1 VKAVVQRRY
10 GSAVFGE
17 LDVPVP
23 GPGEVL
29 LEVRAAGVDMG
40 TWHLLSG
47 KPYLLRVIGFGFRGP
62 KSPVPGRDVS
72 GVVQGV
78 GAGVTEFSVGDEV
91 FGTCDGS
98 FAEYAVAPVK
108 QLARKPAGISFTEA
122 AAVPIS
128 GGTALQGLRGVQPGQ
143 RVLVLGAGG
152 GVGSYGVQIAK
163 ALGAH
168 VTGVC
173 STRKVELVRELGA
186 DEVVDYTVADFT
198 GTYDL
203 ILACGGDRPFSRL
216 RKASVPRGRIVLVGA
231 ETGGSVTGGF
241 ERSLASVALNPFIS
255 QKFVPLMSTERAD
268 VFEELRV
275 MIEAGA
281 VKPPV
286 DRTFPLP
293 EAVDA
298 IEYVYSRRS
307 RGKVVVTI

>member
-1 VKAVVQRRY
+1 MKALVQRRY
-10 GSAVFGE
+10 GSAVFGD

-29 LEVRAAGVDMG
+29 LEVRSAGVDMG
-40 TWHLLSG
+40 TWHLLTG
-47 KPYLLRVIGFGFRGP
+47 RPYLVRVLGFGFRGP
-62 KSPVPGRDVS
+62 KSPVPGRDVA
-72 GVVQGV
+72 GVVKETGP
-78 GAGVTEFSVGDEV
+78 GVTGFSPGDEV
-91 FGTCDGS
+91 FGTCEGS
-98 FAEYAVAPVK
+98 FAEYAVAPVSR
-108 QLARKPAGISFTEA
+108 LARKPANVSFAEA

-128 GGTALQGLRGVQPGQ
+128 GGTALQGLRGVRAGH
-143 RVLVLGAGG
+143 RVLVIGAGG

-173 STRKVELVRELGA
+173 STSKVELVRSLGA

-203 ILACGGDRPFSRL
+203 ILDCGGNRKLSRTRRAL
-216 RKASVPRGRIVLVGA
+216 TERGTLVLVGA
-231 ETGGSVTGGF
+231 ENGGSLTGGF
-241 ERSLASVALNPFIS
+241 ERALGAGLLNLFV
-255 QKFVPLMSTERAD
+255 KHTLVPLMSTERSD

-275 MIEAGA
+275 LVEAGK

-286 DRTFPLP
+286 DREFPLS
-293 EAVDA
+293 EGLDA
-298 IEYVYSRRS
+298 IDHVYSRRS

>member
-128 GGTALQGLRGVQPGQ
+128 GGTALH
-143 RVLVLGAGG
+143 
-152 GVGSYGVQIAK
+152 GVQIAK

-186 DEVVDYTVADFT
+186 DEVVDYTVADFS

-203 ILACGGDRPFSRL
+203 ILSCGGDRPLSRL
-216 RKASVPRGRIVLVGA
+216 RRATTPRGRIVLVGA

>member
-10 GSAVFGE
+10 GSAVFGD

-23 GPGEVL
+23 GEGEVL

-40 TWHLLSG
+40 VWHLLTG
-47 KPYLLRVIGFGFRGP
+47 KPYLLRFIGFGLRGP

-72 GVVQGV
+72 GVVTEIGP
-78 GAGVTEFSVGDEV
+78 GVTGFDVGDEV
-91 FGTCDGS
+91 FGTCEGS
-98 FAEYAVAPVK
+98 FAEHAVAPVS
-108 QLARKPAGISFTEA
+108 QLARKPEGISFTEA

-173 STRKVELVRELGA
+173 STRKVELVRSLGA
-186 DEVVDYTVADFT
+186 DEVFDYTVADFS

-203 ILACGGDRPFSRL
+203 ILDCGGARPLSRL
-216 RKASVPRGRIVLVGA
+216 RGATNEGGRIVLVGA
-231 ETGGSVTGGF
+231 ETGGSITGGF
-241 ERSLASVALNPFIS
+241 HKSLGSLLLNPFS
-255 QKFVPLMSTERAD
+255 SRKFVPLMSQERGE
-268 VFEELRV
+268 VFDELRV
-275 MIEAGA
+275 LIEAGA
-281 VKPPV
+281 VKPAV
-286 DRTFPLP
+286 GKVFPLS
-293 EAVDA
+293 EALDAVDH
-298 IEYVYSRRS
+298 VYSRRS
-307 RGKVVVTI
+307 VGKTVVTI

>member
-10 GSAVFGE
+10 GSAVLGE

-40 TWHLLSG
+40 TWHLLTG

-72 GVVQGV
+72 GVVKEI

-108 QLARKPAGISFTEA
+108 QLARKPAGISFAEA

-203 ILACGGDRPFSRL
+203 ILSCGGDRPFSRL
-216 RKASVPRGRIVLVGA
+216 RKASTPRGRIVLVGA

-268 VFEELRV
+268 VFDELRV

-281 VKPPV
+281 IKPPV
-286 DRTFPLP
+286 DRTFPLS
-293 EAVDA
+293 EAVNA
-298 IEYVYSRRS
+298 IDYVYSRRS

>member
-1 VKAVVQRRY
+1 MKAVVQRRY
-10 GSAVFGE
+10 GSAVLGE

-23 GPGEVL
+23 GQGEVL

-40 TWHLLSG
+40 VWHLLTG
-47 KPYLLRVIGFGFRGP
+47 KPYLLRFLGFGFRGP
-62 KSPVPGRDVS
+62 KSPVPGRDVA
-72 GVVQGV
+72 GVVTAIGP
-78 GAGVTEFSVGDEV
+78 GVTEFAVGDEV
-91 FGTCDGS
+91 FGTCEGS
-98 FAEYAVAPVK
+98 FAEYAVAPVSR
-108 QLARKPAGISFTEA
+108 LARKPQGISFTDA

-143 RVLVLGAGG
+143 RVLVTGAGG

-173 STRKVELVRELGA
+173 STRKVELVRSLGA
-186 DEVVDYTVADFT
+186 DEVFDYTIADFT

-203 ILACGGDRPFSRL
+203 ILDCGGGRSLSRL
-216 RKASVPRGRIVLVGA
+216 RKATKRGRIVLVGA
-231 ETGGSVTGGF
+231 ETGGSITGGF
-241 ERSLASVALNPFIS
+241 HKALGSVALNPFIK

-268 VFEELRV
+268 VFDELRV
-275 MIEAGA
+275 LIEAGS
-281 VKPPV
+281 VKPAV
-286 DRTFPLP
+286 DRTFSLP
-293 EAVDA
+293 EALDA

>member
-1 VKAVVQRRY
+1 MKAVVQRRY
-10 GSAVFGE
+10 GSAVLGE

-23 GPGEVL
+23 GQGEVL

-40 TWHLLSG
+40 TWHLLTG

-72 GVVQGV
+72 GVVSAIGPGV
-78 GAGVTEFSVGDEV
+78 AEFSVGDEV
-91 FGTCDGS
+91 MGTCDGS

-108 QLARKPAGISFTEA
+108 QLARKPAGLSFAEA

-173 STRKVELVRELGA
+173 STRKLDLVRSLGA
-186 DEVVDYTVADFT
+186 DEVFDYTAGDFT

-203 ILACGGDRPFSRL
+203 VLDCGGNRSLARL
-216 RKASVPRGRIVLVGA
+216 RRALTPRGTLVLVGA
-231 ETGGSVTGGF
+231 ETGGSLTGGF
-241 ERSLASVALNPFIS
+241 ERALRAAALNPFVS
-255 QKFVPLMSTERAD
+255 QKLTMLMSAERGD
-268 VFEELRV
+268 VFDELRV
-275 MIEAGA
+275 MIEAGSVRPA
-281 VKPPV
+281 V
-286 DRTFPLP
+286 DRAFPLP
-293 EAVDA
+293 EALDA
-298 IEYVYSRRS
+298 IECVYSRRS
-307 RGKVVVTI
+307 AGKVVVTI

>member
-1 VKAVVQRRY
+1 MKAVVQRRY
-10 GSAVFGE
+10 GSAVLGDV
-17 LDVPVP
+17 DVPVP

-40 TWHLLSG
+40 TWHLLTG
-47 KPYLLRVIGFGFRGP
+47 KPYLMRLFGFGLRTP
-62 KSPVPGRDVS
+62 KTPVLGRDVS
-72 GVVQGV
+72 GVVNQIGP
-78 GAGVTEFSVGDEV
+78 GVTGFAPGDEV
-91 FGTCDGS
+91 FGTAKGA

-128 GGTALQGLRGVQPGQ
+128 GGTALQGLRGVRAGQ

-173 STRKVELVRELGA
+173 STSKVELVRSLGA

-203 ILACGGDRPFSRL
+203 ILSCGGDRPFSRL
-216 RKASVPRGRIVLVGA
+216 RKATAPRGRIVLVGA

-241 ERSLASVALNPFIS
+241 ERSLASVALNPFVS

-268 VFEELRV
+268 VFDELRV
-275 MIEAGA
+275 LIEGGKIKA
-281 VKPPV
+281 PV
-286 DRTFPLP
+286 DRTFPLS
-293 EAVDA
+293 EALQA
-298 IEYVYSRRS
+298 IDHVYTRRS

>member
-1 VKAVVQRRY
+1 MKAVVQRRY

-23 GPGEVL
+23 GKGEVL

-40 TWHLLSG
+40 TWHLFAG
-47 KPYLLRVIGFGFRGP
+47 KPYLVRVVGLRGP

-72 GVVQGV
+72 GVVKALGP
-78 GAGVTEFSVGDEV
+78 GVTEFKVGDEV
-91 FGTCDGS
+91 FGTCEGA
-98 FAEYAVAPVK
+98 FAEYAAARVSR
-108 QLARKPAGISFTEA
+108 LARKPANVSFAEA

-128 GGTALQGLRGVQPGQ
+128 GGTALLGLRGVQPGQ

-173 STRKVELVRELGA
+173 STAKVDLVRSLGA
-186 DEVVDYTVADFT
+186 DEVVDYTVADYT

-203 ILACGGDRPFSRL
+203 VLDCGGGRSLATL
-216 RKASVPRGRIVLVGA
+216 RKAAVPKGRIVMVGA
-231 ETGGSVTGGF
+231 ETGGSLTGGL
-241 ERSLASVALNPFIS
+241 ERTLVALALNL
-255 QKFVPLMSTERAD
+255 FVPQKYVPLIAMERAEIFD
-268 VFEELRV
+268 ELRALV
-275 MIEAGA
+275 EDGK

-286 DRTFPLP
+286 DREFPLAEGV
-293 EAVDA
+293 EAIDH
-298 IEYVYSRRS
+298 VYSRRS
-307 RGKVVVTI
+307 RGKVVVTV

>member
-1 VKAVVQRRY
+1 MKAVVQRRY
-10 GSAVFGE
+10 GSAVLGD

-23 GPGEVL
+23 GQGQVL

-40 TWHLLSG
+40 VWHLLTG
-47 KPYLLRVIGFGFRGP
+47 KPYLVRVIGFGFRGP

-72 GVVQGV
+72 GVVKEIGP
-78 GAGVTEFSVGDEV
+78 GVTEFDLGDEV
-91 FGTCDGS
+91 FGTCEGS
-98 FAEYAVAPVK
+98 FAEYAVAPVAR
-108 QLARKPAGISFTEA
+108 LARKPRGISFTEA

-128 GGTALQGLRGVQPGQ
+128 GGTALQGLRGVQTGQ

-173 STRKVELVRELGA
+173 STRKVDLVRSLGA
-186 DEVVDYTVADFT
+186 DEVFDYTVADFT

-203 ILACGGDRPFSRL
+203 ILDCGGGRPLSRL
-216 RKASVPRGRIVLVGA
+216 RKAANERGRIVLVGA
-231 ETGGSVTGGF
+231 ETGGSITGGF
-241 ERSLASVALNPFIS
+241 QKSLGSVALNPFS
-255 QKFVPLMSTERAD
+255 SKKFVPLMSTERGE
-268 VFEELRV
+268 VFDELRL
-275 MIEAGA
+275 MIEAGKL
-281 VKPPV
+281 KPAV
-286 DRTFPLP
+286 DRTFPLS
-293 EAVDA
+293 EALDA